1 MKNREIFGGDTC
13 RIAPT
18 LLFTGANVE
27 SFWILGSIAFALML
41 GAMSPGPTSIYVAK
55 NSIAI
60 SRQHGLF
67 TALGTGTGA
76 AIFGLLAVL
85 GLQAF
90 LLAVPSA
97 YLALKICGGLYLL
110 YLAFKIIKHAKEPI
124 DDGQNTSSQMSLRRA
139 FTTGL
144 ITQLSNPKIAIILA
158 SIFTALLPKEIPT
171 YFYFVLPILCFFI
184 DAGWCSLVAVALSA
198 EKPRRVYLRFKAVF
212 DRAAGAIMT
221 ALGLKLIFGMK

>member
-1 MKNREIFGGDTC
+1 M
-13 RIAPT
+13 
-18 LLFTGANVE
+18 E

-60 SRQHGLF
+60 SRKHGLF

-76 AIFGLLAVL
+76 AVFGLLAVL

-97 YLALKICGGLYLL
+97 YLALKICGGVYLL
-110 YLAFKIIKHAKEPI
+110 WMAYKIIKHAKEPI
-124 DDGQNTSSQMSLRRA
+124 DASQNTSSTMSYRRA

-144 ITQLSNPKIAIILA
+144 ITQLSNPKIAIVLA
-158 SIFTALLPKEIPT
+158 SIFTALLPPDIPT
-171 YFYFVLPILCFFI
+171 YFYLVLPLLCFFI
-184 DAGWCSLVAVALSA
+184 DAGWCSLLAVALSA
-198 EKPRRVYLRFKAVF
+198 EKPRAVYIKFKANF
-212 DRAAGAIMT
+212 DRAAGTVMT
-221 ALGLKLIFGMK
+221 LLGLKLIFGMK

>member
-1 MKNREIFGGDTC
+1 M
-13 RIAPT
+13 
-18 LLFTGANVE
+18 E
-27 SFWILGSIAFALML
+27 SLWILGSIAAALLL

-67 TALGTGTGA
+67 TALGTGLGA
-76 AIFGLLAVL
+76 AIFALLAVL

-110 YLAFKIIKHAKEPI
+110 WMAFKIIKHAKEPI
-124 DDGQNTSSQMSLRRA
+124 DAGQDVTAQMSLRRA

-144 ITQLSNPKIAIILA
+144 ITQLSNPKIAIVLA

-171 YFYFVLPILCFFI
+171 YFYFVLPLLCFFI

-198 EKPRRVYLRFKAVF
+198 EKPRRIYLKFKAGF

-221 ALGLKLIFGMK
+221 VLGLKLIFGMK

>member
-1 MKNREIFGGDTC
+1 MT
-13 RIAPT
+13 
-18 LLFTGANVE
+18 VE
-27 SFWILGSIAFALML
+27 SFWILGSIAAALLL

-60 SRQHGLF
+60 SRKHGLF
-67 TALGTGTGA
+67 TALGTGLGA

-110 YLAFKIIKHAKEPI
+110 WMAFKIIKHAKEPI
-124 DDGQNTSSQMSLRRA
+124 EAGDASSSEMSLRRA

-144 ITQLSNPKIAIILA
+144 ITQLSNPKIAIVLA

-171 YFYFVLPILCFFI
+171 YFYFVLPVLCFFI

-198 EKPRRVYLRFKAVF
+198 EKPRKVYLKFKAGF
-212 DRAAGAIMT
+212 DRAAGAVMT
-221 ALGLKLIFGMK
+221 VLGLKLIFGMK

>member
-1 MKNREIFGGDTC
+1 MGYGV
-13 RIAPT
+13 A
-18 LLFTGANVE
+18 VE

-60 SRQHGLF
+60 SRKHGLY
-67 TALGTGTGA
+67 TAFGTGTGA

-85 GLQAF
+85 GLQAL

-97 YLALKICGGLYLL
+97 YLALKICGGLHLL
-110 YLAFKIIKHAKEPI
+110 WLAYKIIKHAKEPI
-124 DDGQNTSSQMSLRRA
+124 EADQSVSSQMSLRRA

-144 ITQLSNPKIAIILA
+144 ITQLANPKIAIVLA

-171 YFYFVLPILCFFI
+171 YYYFVLPLLCFFI

-198 EKPRRVYLRFKAVF
+198 EKPRRVYLKFKAVF
-212 DRAAGAIMT
+212 DRAAGVVMT
-221 ALGLKLIFGMK
+221 VLGLKLIFGMK

>member
-1 MKNREIFGGDTC
+1 M
-13 RIAPT
+13 
-18 LLFTGANVE
+18 E
-27 SFWILGSIAFALML
+27 SFWILGSIAAALLL

-60 SRQHGLF
+60 SRKHGLF
-67 TALGTGTGA
+67 TALGTGLGA

-110 YLAFKIIKHAKEPI
+110 WMAFKIIKHAKESI
-124 DDGQNTSSQMSLRRA
+124 EAGDASSLQMSLRRA

-144 ITQLSNPKIAIILA
+144 ITQLSNPKIAIVLA

-171 YFYFVLPILCFFI
+171 YFYFVLPVLCFFI

-198 EKPRRVYLRFKAVF
+198 EKPRKVYLKFKAGF
-212 DRAAGAIMT
+212 DRAAGAVMT
-221 ALGLKLIFGMK
+221 VLGLKLIFGMK

>member
-1 MKNREIFGGDTC
+1 MT
-13 RIAPT
+13 
-18 LLFTGANVE
+18 VE
-27 SFWILGSIAFALML
+27 SFWILGSIAAALLL

-60 SRQHGLF
+60 SRKHGLF
-67 TALGTGTGA
+67 TALGTGLGA

-110 YLAFKIIKHAKEPI
+110 WMAFKIIKHAKEPI
-124 DDGQNTSSQMSLRRA
+124 EAGDASSSQMSLRRA

-144 ITQLSNPKIAIILA
+144 ITQLSNPKIAIVLA

-171 YFYFVLPILCFFI
+171 YFYFVLPVLCFFI

-198 EKPRRVYLRFKAVF
+198 EKPRKVYLKLKAGF
-212 DRAAGAIMT
+212 DRAAGAVMT
-221 ALGLKLIFGMK
+221 VLGLKLIFGMK

>member
-1 MKNREIFGGDTC
+1 M
-13 RIAPT
+13 
-18 LLFTGANVE
+18 E

-110 YLAFKIIKHAKEPI
+110 YLAYKIIRHAKEPMQTEN
-124 DDGQNTSSQMSLRRA
+124 DGNQPMSLRRA
-139 FTTGL
+139 YVTGV
-144 ITQLSNPKIAIILA
+144 ITQLSNPKIAIVLA
-158 SIFTALLPKEIPT
+158 SIFTALLPKEIPS
-171 YFYFVLPILCFFI
+171 YFYVVLPLLCFFI
-184 DAGWCSLVAVALSA
+184 DAGWCSVLAVALSA

-212 DRAAGAIMT
+212 DRIAGGVMT
-221 ALGLKLIFGMK
+221 ILGLKLIFGMK

>member
-1 MKNREIFGGDTC
+1 MGYGV
-13 RIAPT
+13 A
-18 LLFTGANVE
+18 VE

-60 SRQHGLF
+60 SRKHGLY
-67 TALGTGTGA
+67 TAFGTGTGA

-85 GLQAF
+85 GLQAL

-110 YLAFKIIKHAKEPI
+110 WLAYKIIKHAKEPI
-124 DDGQNTSSQMSLRRA
+124 EADQSVSSQMSLRRA

-144 ITQLSNPKIAIILA
+144 ITQLANPKIAIVLA

-171 YFYFVLPILCFFI
+171 YYYFVLPLLCFFI

-198 EKPRRVYLRFKAVF
+198 EKPRRVYLKFKAVF
-212 DRAAGAIMT
+212 DRAAGVVMT
-221 ALGLKLIFGMK
+221 VLG

>member
-1 MKNREIFGGDTC
+1 M
-13 RIAPT
+13 
-18 LLFTGANVE
+18 E
-27 SFWILGSIAFALML
+27 SFWILGSISFALML

-60 SRQHGLF
+60 SRKHGLF

-85 GLQAF
+85 GLQAL

-97 YLALKICGGLYLL
+97 YLALKICGGIYLL
-110 YLAFKIIKHAKEPI
+110 WLAYKIIKHAKEPI
-124 DDGQNTSSQMSLRRA
+124 DSDPTASSKISLGRA

-144 ITQLSNPKIAIILA
+144 ITQLANPKIAIVLA

-171 YFYFVLPILCFFI
+171 YYYYVLPLLCFFI

-198 EKPRRVYLRFKAVF
+198 EKPRRVYLKFKAVF
-212 DRAAGAIMT
+212 DRGAGVVMT
-221 ALGLKLIFGMK
+221 VLGLKLIFGMK

>member
-1 MKNREIFGGDTC
+1 MT
-13 RIAPT
+13 
-18 LLFTGANVE
+18 VE
-27 SFWILGSIAFALML
+27 SFWILGSIAAALLL

-60 SRQHGLF
+60 SRKHGLF
-67 TALGTGTGA
+67 TALGTGLGA

-110 YLAFKIIKHAKEPI
+110 WMAFKIIKHAKEPI
-124 DDGQNTSSQMSLRRA
+124 ETGDASSSQISLRRA

-144 ITQLSNPKIAIILA
+144 ITQLSNPKIAIVLA
-158 SIFTALLPKEIPT
+158 SIFTALLPKDIPT
-171 YFYFVLPILCFFI
+171 YFYFVLPVLCFFI

-198 EKPRRVYLRFKAVF
+198 EKPRKVYLKFKAGF
-212 DRAAGAIMT
+212 DRAAGAVMT
-221 ALGLKLIFGMK
+221 VLGLKLILGMK

>member
-1 MKNREIFGGDTC
+1 M
-13 RIAPT
+13 
-18 LLFTGANVE
+18 E

-60 SRQHGLF
+60 SRKHGLF

-76 AIFGLLAVL
+76 AVFGLLAVL

-110 YLAFKIIKHAKEPI
+110 WMAYKIIKHAKEPI
-124 DDGQNTSSQMSLRRA
+124 DADGDIAAQMTLRRA
-139 FTTGL
+139 FMTGL

-158 SIFTALLPKEIPT
+158 SIFTALLPKDIPT

-184 DAGWCSLVAVALSA
+184 DAGWYSLVAVALSA
-198 EKPRRVYLRFKAVF
+198 EKPRRVYLKFKKVF
-212 DRAAGAIMT
+212 DRVAGGVMT
-221 ALGLKLIFGMK
+221 LLGLKLIFGMK

>member
-1 MKNREIFGGDTC
+1 M
-13 RIAPT
+13 
-18 LLFTGANVE
+18 E
-27 SFWILGSIAFALML
+27 SFWILSSIAVALML

-60 SRQHGLF
+60 SRKHGLF
-67 TALGTGTGA
+67 TALGTGLGA

-110 YLAFKIIKHAKEPI
+110 WLAFKIIKHAKDPI
-124 DDGQNTSSQMSLRRA
+124 EADSSITKQMSLRRA

-144 ITQLSNPKIAIILA
+144 ITQLSNPKIAIVLA
-158 SIFTALLPKEIPT
+158 SIFTALLPKEIPN
-171 YFYFVLPILCFFI
+171 YFYFALPILCFFI
-184 DAGWCSLVAVALSA
+184 DAGWCSLVAIALSA
-198 EKPRRVYLRFKAVF
+198 EKPRRVYLKFKALF
-212 DRAAGAIMT
+212 DRAAGAVMT
-221 ALGLKLIFGMK
+221 VLGLKLIFGMK

>member
-1 MKNREIFGGDTC
+1 M
-13 RIAPT
+13 
-18 LLFTGANVE
+18 E
-27 SFWILGSIAFALML
+27 SLWILGSIAAALLL

-67 TALGTGTGA
+67 TALGTGLGA
-76 AIFGLLAVL
+76 AIFALLAVL

-110 YLAFKIIKHAKEPI
+110 WMAFKIIKHAKEPI
-124 DDGQNTSSQMSLRRA
+124 DAGQDVTEQMSLRRA

-144 ITQLSNPKIAIILA
+144 ITQLSNPKIAIVLA

-171 YFYFVLPILCFFI
+171 YFYFVLPLLCFFI

-198 EKPRRVYLRFKAVF
+198 EKPRRIYLKFKAGF
-212 DRAAGAIMT
+212 DRAAGAVMT
-221 ALGLKLIFGMK
+221 VLGLKLIFGMK

>member
-1 MKNREIFGGDTC
+1 M
-13 RIAPT
+13 
-18 LLFTGANVE
+18 E
-27 SFWILGSIAFALML
+27 SVFILGSIALALML

-67 TALGTGTGA
+67 TALGTGLGA

-110 YLAFKIIKHAKEPI
+110 WLAFKIIKHAKDPI
-124 DDGQNTSSQMSLRRA
+124 QAEYAAGTQMSLRRA
-139 FTTGL
+139 FMTGL
-144 ITQLSNPKIAIILA
+144 ITQLSNPKIAIVLA
-158 SIFTALLPKEIPT
+158 SIFTALLPKEIPL

-184 DAGWCSLVAVALSA
+184 DAGWCSLLAVALSA
-198 EKPRRVYLRFKAVF
+198 EKPRAVYLKFKKVF
-212 DRAAGAIMT
+212 DRAAGVVMT
-221 ALGLKLIFGMK
+221 VLGLKLIFGMK

>member
-1 MKNREIFGGDTC
+1 M
-13 RIAPT
+13 
-18 LLFTGANVE
+18 E
-27 SFWILGSIAFALML
+27 SLWILGSIAAALLL

-67 TALGTGTGA
+67 TALGTGLGA
-76 AIFGLLAVL
+76 AIFALLAVL

-110 YLAFKIIKHAKEPI
+110 WMAFKIIKHAKEPV
-124 DDGQNTSSQMSLRRA
+124 DAGQDTAAQMSLRRA

-171 YFYFVLPILCFFI
+171 YFYFVLPLLCFFI

-198 EKPRRVYLRFKAVF
+198 EKPRRIYLKFKAGF
-212 DRAAGAIMT
+212 DRAAGAVMT
-221 ALGLKLIFGMK
+221 VLGLKLIFGMK

>member
-1 MKNREIFGGDTC
+1 
-13 RIAPT
+13 
-18 LLFTGANVE
+18 
-27 SFWILGSIAFALML
+27 ML

-60 SRQHGLF
+60 SRRHGVF

-110 YLAFKIIKHAKEPI
+110 WLAFKIIKHAKTPI
-124 DDGQNTSSQMSLRRA
+124 ESGHDLQAQMSLRRA
-139 FTTGL
+139 FATGL
-144 ITQLSNPKIAIILA
+144 ITQLSNPKIAIVLA

-171 YFYFVLPILCFFI
+171 YYYFVLPLLCFFI

-198 EKPRRVYLRFKAVF
+198 EKPRRVYLKFKAAF
-212 DRAAGAIMT
+212 DRAAGGIMT
-221 ALGLKLIFGMK
+221 LLGLKLIFGMK

>member
-1 MKNREIFGGDTC
+1 MGYGV
-13 RIAPT
+13 A
-18 LLFTGANVE
+18 VE

-60 SRQHGLF
+60 SRKHGLY
-67 TALGTGTGA
+67 TAFGTGTGA

-85 GLQAF
+85 GLQAL

-110 YLAFKIIKHAKEPI
+110 WLAYKIIKHAKEPI
-124 DDGQNTSSQMSLRRA
+124 EADQSVSSQMSLRRA

-144 ITQLSNPKIAIILA
+144 ITQLANPKIAIVLA

-171 YFYFVLPILCFFI
+171 YYYCVVPMLCFFI

-198 EKPRRVYLRFKAVF
+198 EKQRRVYLKFKAVF
-212 DRAAGAIMT
+212 DRAAGVVMT
-221 ALGLKLIFGMK
+221 VLGLKLIFGMK

>member
-1 MKNREIFGGDTC
+1 MGYGV
-13 RIAPT
+13 A
-18 LLFTGANVE
+18 VE

-60 SRQHGLF
+60 SRKHGLY
-67 TALGTGTGA
+67 TAFGTGTGA

-85 GLQAF
+85 GLQAL

-110 YLAFKIIKHAKEPI
+110 WLAYKIIKHAKEPI
-124 DDGQNTSSQMSLRRA
+124 EADQSVSSQMSLRRA

-144 ITQLSNPKIAIILA
+144 ITQLANPKIAIVLA

-171 YFYFVLPILCFFI
+171 YYYFVLPLLCFFI

-198 EKPRRVYLRFKAVF
+198 EKPRRVYLKFKAMV
-212 DRAAGAIMT
+212 DRAAGVVMT
-221 ALGLKLIFGMK
+221 VLGLKLIFGMK

>member
-1 MKNREIFGGDTC
+1 MT
-13 RIAPT
+13 
-18 LLFTGANVE
+18 VE
-27 SFWILGSIAFALML
+27 SFWILGSIAAALLL

-60 SRQHGLF
+60 SRKHGLF
-67 TALGTGTGA
+67 TALGTGLGA

-110 YLAFKIIKHAKEPI
+110 WMAFKIIKHAKEPI
-124 DDGQNTSSQMSLRRA
+124 EAGDASSSQMSLRRA

-144 ITQLSNPKIAIILA
+144 ITQLSNPKIAIMLA

-171 YFYFVLPILCFFI
+171 YFYFVLPVLCFFI

-198 EKPRRVYLRFKAVF
+198 EKPRKVYLKFKAGF
-212 DRAAGAIMT
+212 DRAAGAVMT
-221 ALGLKLIFGMK
+221 VLGLKLIFGMK

>member
-1 MKNREIFGGDTC
+1 M
-13 RIAPT
+13 
-18 LLFTGANVE
+18 E
-27 SFWILGSIAFALML
+27 SFWILGSIAAALML

-60 SRQHGLF
+60 SRKHGLF

-97 YLALKICGGLYLL
+97 YLALKICGGIYLL
-110 YLAFKIIKHAKEPI
+110 WMAFKIIKHAKEPI
-124 DDGQNTSSQMSLRRA
+124 EAGDSSSSQMSLRRA

-144 ITQLSNPKIAIILA
+144 ITQLSNPKIAIVLA

-198 EKPRRVYLRFKAVF
+198 EKPRKVYLKFKAGF
-212 DRAAGAIMT
+212 DRAAGAVMT
-221 ALGLKLIFGMK
+221 VLGLKLIFGMK

>member
-1 MKNREIFGGDTC
+1 M
-13 RIAPT
+13 
-18 LLFTGANVE
+18 E
-27 SFWILGSIAFALML
+27 SFWILGSIAVALML

-60 SRQHGLF
+60 SRKHGLF
-67 TALGTGTGA
+67 TALGTGLGA

-110 YLAFKIIKHAKEPI
+110 WLAFKIIKHAKDPI
-124 DDGQNTSSQMSLRRA
+124 EADSSITKQMSLRRA

-144 ITQLSNPKIAIILA
+144 ITQLSNPKIAIVLA
-158 SIFTALLPKEIPT
+158 SIFTALLPKEIPN
-171 YFYFVLPILCFFI
+171 YFYFALPILCFFI

-198 EKPRRVYLRFKAVF
+198 EKPRRVYLKFKVLF
-212 DRAAGAIMT
+212 DRAAGAVMT
-221 ALGLKLIFGMK
+221 VLGLKLIFGMK